1 MESVPLWESA
11 NRLRLDPRGRLFV
24 GGLFITAV
32 ILTRTRPALIA
43 ESLLLAL
50 GIFGFGRGKVR
61 RSSLHLIWP
70 MVSAVFAISFLAF
83 GLEAATDLSIR
94 LVNLFAASALFFQTL
109 APEELAGALRSL
121 KVPDPLIFI
130 LMTALRYVPL
140 LGRTLRNI
148 YDAQTARGIDV
159 RLRLTNTPRL
169 LALLVPLLVQAFM
182 LAENLAMAM
191 ESRGFSREA
200 KGRPRLGPISSRD
213 ILFVAL
219 GIAAF
224 IGFLFWER
232 RGP

>member
-1 MESVPLWESA
+1 MESVPLLESGTRPRIA
-11 NRLRLDPRGRLFV
+11 PRGRLFV

-32 ILTRTRPALIA
+32 LLTRTRPTLIA
-43 ESLLLAL
+43 ESVLLAL
-50 GIFGFGRGKVR
+50 GLIAFGRGKVR
-61 RSSLHLIWP
+61 GASFHLIWP
-70 MVSAVFAISFLAF
+70 MVGTVFAISFLAF
-83 GLEAATDLSIR
+83 GFEAATDLSIR

-109 APEELAGALRSL
+109 APEELAGVLRSL
-121 KVPDPLIFI
+121 KVPYPLIFI

-159 RLRLTNTPRL
+159 RLRLTNAPRL

-200 KGRPRLGPISSRD
+200 KSGPRVGPISFRD
-213 ILFVAL
+213 VLFVAL